1 MQHPSLPLRSR
12 DKGQPMSPYTVH
24 STQRHR
30 GSAAGSA
37 VRMGRHTLEIRSRIM
52 WPARLRHVRHRA
64 RSTHAAR
71 LHTTR
76 VQRCPRGGCWHA
88 RQRAHARARTREL
101 LRKQLQ
107 RGRRGHD
114 RNHANEGRRR
124 AARHQ
129 VVYHLRDGAACA
141 RRPKTSVHKPRP
153 LASKRGARSRAQ
165 RAQACG
171 RACALPRM
179 HLGIERS
186 YNFHRSRALT
196 PMMPWRDMHRAAISC
211 QPTCR
216 ARAPVASMGSVIRT
230 RSSASRLAGSLF
242 RYSRACAQQHGRP
255 SAAGRPGAHLAFT
268 SQPDRNPG
276 MSCPT
281 HLVGHPQG
289 LCVAMWAQHAPHH
302 VFTTTVGGFE
312 YFEAAA

>member
-37 VRMGRHTLEIRSRIM
+37 VRMGRHALEIRSRIM

-101 LRKQLQ
+101 LRQQLQ

-141 RRPKTSVHKPRP
+141 RRPKTSGQQASASGQQARCP
-153 LASKRGARSRAQ
+153 LSRAARSSLRQGVRTPPHAP
-165 RAQACG
+165 G
-171 RACALPRM
+171 
-179 HLGIERS
+179 H
-186 YNFHRSRALT
+186 RAL
-196 PMMPWRDMHRAAISC
+196 
-211 QPTCR
+211 
-216 ARAPVASMGSVIRT
+216 
-230 RSSASRLAGSLF
+230 L
-242 RYSRACAQQHGRP
+242 
-255 SAAGRPGAHLAFT
+255 
-268 SQPDRNPG
+268 
-276 MSCPT
+276 
-281 HLVGHPQG
+281 
-289 LCVAMWAQHAPHH
+289 
-302 VFTTTVGGFE
+302 
-312 YFEAAA
+312 